1 MDVFGK
7 KRTELRVEIDM
18 EKLHA
23 YGMSLENVSK
33 VLSENNIE
41 FGFGKLKNDNGY
53 ISLRADN
60 QLKEHE
66 DFRDITLISE
76 AGGAKVLLRD
86 VAKIVDGY
94 EDDDLKAVYQGHN
107 SVGIILYTSNKGHL
121 IEVSDAA
128 KKIVDKLQKQSPPE
142 GVYIDIWADASAYMI
157 NRLMLLQS
165 NAWQGLLIVFVILAV
180 FLNFKLAF
188 WVAAGIPFSI
198 AGALALMGESFLNY
212 SLNDVTTFGFIIV
225 LGILVDD
232 AVVVGESVFEERQ
245 KNTDPVEGTIMGVH
259 KVAVA
264 TVFGVLTTIAAFF
277 PITLIKK

>member
-1 MDVFGK
+1 MISVDEFKDFVLIVQIYGDVSEEVLQKSARLVQHELQSDPKISKMDVFGK

-94 EDDDLKAVYQGHN
+94 EDDDLKAVYQGGHN

-142 GVYIDIWADASAYMI
+142 GVYIDIWQM
-157 NRLMLLQS
+157 
-165 NAWQGLLIVFVILAV
+165 
-180 FLNFKLAF
+180 
-188 WVAAGIPFSI
+188 
-198 AGALALMGESFLNY
+198 
-212 SLNDVTTFGFIIV
+212 
-225 LGILVDD
+225 
-232 AVVVGESVFEERQ
+232 
-245 KNTDPVEGTIMGVH
+245 PVHI
-259 KVAVA
+259 
-264 TVFGVLTTIAAFF
+264 
-277 PITLIKK
+277 